1 MGKNMKNDKKARNDE
16 AVREIRAKQSQK
28 RRTQKRIEK
37 IRDHRKRKQQEML
50 QQKESEKQNKA
61 DEQNT
66 SGIKTKQQERE
77 GFVTS
82 LRKVECY
89 AQRVAA
95 ECAERKRKET
105 YLKYVNYEPKLEQ
118 DAYYSKQTE
127 GKGER

>member
-16 AVREIRAKQSQK
+16 AVREIRAKQS
-28 RRTQKRIEK
+28 QKRIEK